1 TSGVV
6 RGQTIDVLN
15 VSIDQFLSIPYAEPP
30 VGRLRFA
37 KPEPISTPIEPF
49 IDGRVP
55 GKSCVQK
62 YVPQFFYD
70 KVGNIIQSED
80 CLVLNVWTPTART
93 GDRQKA
99 ALKPV
104 MFWIY
109 GGGFAIGSIFQHQ
122 YNASLLAAH
131 DVVVVSVN
139 YRLGPFG
146 WLYGDREDA
155 PGNVGFYDQLL
166 ALKWVR
172 ENIHMFGGDKDQI
185 TIFGESAGSW
195 SGSAHIIS
203 PLSKGLFKRVI
214 MQSGAHYYNP
224 DRDPV
229 NTTEALFMA
238 KQFAKSMNC
247 TDEQKWLDCL
257 RGIDAQA
264 LIKGF
269 DTNVQIFPILGTEFL
284 PMSAQQAFK
293 QVSFNKDLDIMA
305 GVERNEGSV
314 IMQPLVIS
322 NPTVQDFTQ
331 LVSIVGSVYHNYD
344 IKRIVDFYTK
354 SIDTN
359 NSDAILWAEYNFFSD
374 VTMICPTYRFAK
386 AYGQLSGTGSVYFYD
401 QTYARQS
408 YLNETLYGVTHF
420 ADIDFVFGLPLLEPS
435 VTDTAIDRQF
445 SLQVM
450 KWWTDFAKYGRP
462 DPKWPKLIGDK
473 PGVKLVSKVRENIH
487 MFGGDKDQITI
498 FGESAGSWSGSAHII
513 SPLSKGLF
521 KRVIMQSGAHYYNP
535 DRDPVN
541 TTEAL
546 FMAKQFAKSMN
557 CTDEQKWLDCLRGI
571 DAQALIKGFDTNVQI
586 FPILGT
592 EFLPMSAQQAFK
604 QVSFNKDLDIMAGV
618 ERNEGSVIMQPLVI
632 SNPTVQDFT
641 QLVSIVGSVYHNYD
655 IKRIVD
661 FYTKSIDTNNSDAI
675 LWAEYNFFSDV
686 TMICPTYRFAKAY
699 GQLSGT
705 GSVYFYDQTYARQ
718 SYLNETLYGVTHFA
732 DIDFVF
738 GLPLLEPSVTDTA
751 IDRQFSLQVMK
762 WWTDFAKYGRPD
774 PKWPKLIGDKPGVK
788 LVSKVKD
795 LSPHNLYYYFEDLF
809 AKTCD

>member
-1 TSGVV
+1 MIYIILGFAPNPHLVEQAETDAVTDTFIKLTTSGVV

-15 VSIDQFLSIPYAEPP
+15 VSIDQFLGIPYAEPP

-37 KPEPISTPIEPF
+37 KPEPIKTPKPPF

-62 YVPQFFYD
+62 YVPQFFFD
-70 KVGNIIQSED
+70 KVGNITQSED
-80 CLVLNVWTPTART
+80 CLVLNVWTPTVRT
-93 GDRQKA
+93 GDQLKA

-109 GGGFAIGSIFQHQ
+109 GGALFVGSIFQQQ
-122 YNASLLAAH
+122 YNASLLAAQ
-131 DVVVVSVN
+131 DVVVVSV
-139 YRLGPFG
+139 
-146 WLYGDREDA
+146 
-155 PGNVGFYDQLL
+155 
-166 ALKWVR
+166 R
-172 ENIHMFGGDKDQI
+172 ENIHSFGGDKDQI

-203 PLSKGLFKRVI
+203 PSSKGLFKRVI

-293 QVSFNKDLDIMA
+293 QMSFNKDLDIMA

-314 IMQPLVIS
+314 LMQPLVIP
-322 NPTVQDFTQ
+322 NPTLQDFTQ
-331 LVSIVGSVYHNYD
+331 LVAIVGTVYHNYD

-354 SIDTN
+354 SINTN

-420 ADIDFVFGLPLLEPS
+420 ADIDFVFGLPLLKPS
-435 VTDTAIDRQF
+435 VTDTAIDTR
-445 SLQVM
+445 
-450 KWWTDFAKYGRP
+450 
-462 DPKWPKLIGDK
+462 
-473 PGVKLVSKVRENIH
+473 
-487 MFGGDKDQITI
+487 
-498 FGESAGSWSGSAHII
+498 
-513 SPLSKGLF
+513 
-521 KRVIMQSGAHYYNP
+521 
-535 DRDPVN
+535 
-541 TTEAL
+541 
-546 FMAKQFAKSMN
+546 
-557 CTDEQKWLDCLRGI
+557 
-571 DAQALIKGFDTNVQI
+571 
-586 FPILGT
+586 
-592 EFLPMSAQQAFK
+592 
-604 QVSFNKDLDIMAGV
+604 
-618 ERNEGSVIMQPLVI
+618 
-632 SNPTVQDFT
+632 
-641 QLVSIVGSVYHNYD
+641 
-655 IKRIVD
+655 
-661 FYTKSIDTNNSDAI
+661 
-675 LWAEYNFFSDV
+675 
-686 TMICPTYRFAKAY
+686 
-699 GQLSGT
+699 
-705 GSVYFYDQTYARQ
+705 
-718 SYLNETLYGVTHFA
+718 
-732 DIDFVF
+732 
-738 GLPLLEPSVTDTA
+738 
-751 IDRQFSLQVMK
+751 FSLQVMK

-788 LVSKVKD
+788 LVSKVKV
-795 LSPHNLYYYFEDLF
+795 LNPYKLYYYFEDLF
-809 AKTCD
+809 AKTCDDVFSCVH